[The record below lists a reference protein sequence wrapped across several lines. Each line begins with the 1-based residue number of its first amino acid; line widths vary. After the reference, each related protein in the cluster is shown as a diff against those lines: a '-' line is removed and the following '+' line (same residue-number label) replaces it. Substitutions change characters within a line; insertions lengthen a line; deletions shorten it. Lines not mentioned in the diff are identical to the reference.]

1 MRLILIAAPAELEV
15 AMGCISEP
23 LAVNW
28 GEEVDVV
35 SVEDEDDED
44 DEEEDSMS
52 SGERVEAS

>member
-23 LAVNW
+23 LAVDW

-35 SVEDEDDED
+35 LVEDEDDED
-44 DEEEDSMS
+44 DEEDSMS
-52 SGERVEAS
+52 SGDRVEAS